1 MRKSPSTYIHTY
13 IHTSSTIQVYI
24 HTYIHTYIQQY
35 LRTYIV
41 TAICVV
47 NACMYVCDRFI
58 HGVGTYYFGDG
69 GRLAHRNYYTYIH
82 TYIQYIHTYYSN
94 RSFTT
99 TTHLN
104 KIIVTRFILF
114 GFISIH
120 TDTVVTGGK
129 DPDMAEENIPS
140 QTAALTPATG

>member
-1 MRKSPSTYIHTY
+1 MRKSPST
-13 IHTSSTIQVYI
+13 YI

-82 TYIQYIHTYYSN
+82 TYTYYSN
-94 RSFTT
+94 RSFAT

-104 KIIVTRFILF
+104 KTIVTRFIF